1 MAGYSR
7 VRPPQSS
14 PDNNDD
20 LSSLYSYPS
29 IQNSPDWPS
38 VLLSPAS
45 VRTLNQSDD
54 GTYRDDIS
62 SLANFS
68 NEDIDPSDLDSVFTA
83 NMSASH
89 SNGRLSIFLPP
100 PHELRV
106 VEPLNHPDSPY
117 SIATTVGNGSAADVP
132 PLRDLAPSLPTPTPP
147 DLVPSTPQT
156 PRRGRS
162 RRPKEREYAY
172 APAPPP
178 PNLEPPRPPSRAR
191 DYVSVSAQPPP
202 PPNLHAPNRIAKVQS
217 NHPRASTHLS
227 EFDILAPIDQ
237 QPSEAQQE
245 EQEDELEYVD
255 APTERIPRQ
264 PIAPPPPNPPLQRRA
279 TYDQQ
284 PSRGPPP
291 PRRIVLP
298 APLRRAEPAAPPPPQ
313 PQPNAYNHPEQQQA
327 QQGQVQDSSEDAN
340 DTGRDDQPPSLL
352 GRFLSAPNMVD
363 RTTHLQNSL
372 YQTQENGNSTRAEVD
387 IPPDTCERQVKNV
400 QEQFWVNDQYG
411 RRKPNAEFLRDH
423 FLHEGR
429 LTEVQALAILR
440 QSTGVLTAEPNVL
453 KVKSPV
459 TVVGDI
465 HGQYYDLMKIFE
477 VGGNLKDTNYLFLG
491 NYVDRGYFG
500 IECLLYLYTLKLWH
514 PDRIFLIRGHHECRH
529 LTTEYFIFKR
539 ECLHKYSEKVY
550 DACIESFF
558 ALPLSGL
565 LDGKFFCVHGGISPE
580 LNTVSDID
588 RIMRF
593 QEPGSSGL
601 LCDLLWADPVPNFG
615 HEAEPSQHP
624 SPVPPGQMWGHNTK
638 RGGSYYFTYEAVI
651 KFLERNELLGV
662 IRGHEVQDAGY
673 VMFRKTPI
681 KKFPSVITVF
691 SAPNL
696 LDKYHNRG
704 AVLKYANNSTTIRQY
719 HANPHPF
726 WLPNFMDAFTWSLPF
741 VGAKIIEML
750 LAILSVCSPE
760 ELEAEYSSSDEEAE
774 RNIVGEATLPDASA
788 RRQQIR
794 NKILAVGRMQRM
806 FQLLREEAENAS
818 ELSAG
823 PVGTDSALISNRGG
837 MDDLGVQGNQIQR
850 YIHSFD
856 NARHLDIA
864 NERLPE
870 YDYTPTS
877 FPYVPIQQMQQPL
890 AVHSSEDGEVVAYEV
905 RRQQIKDKIL
915 AVGRMQ
921 RMFQTLREE
930 AENSYGLSAGL
941 VGMDSAPIS
950 NRGGMDALRVQG
962 NAHVQRQE
970 YEAAPLPGG
979 IEYPVSP
986 LAGRLARR

>member
-1 MAGYSR
+1 M
-7 VRPPQSS
+7 
-14 PDNNDD
+14 
-20 LSSLYSYPS
+20 
-29 IQNSPDWPS
+29 
-38 VLLSPAS
+38 
-45 VRTLNQSDD
+45 
-54 GTYRDDIS
+54 
-62 SLANFS
+62 
-68 NEDIDPSDLDSVFTA
+68 
-83 NMSASH
+83 
-89 SNGRLSIFLPP
+89 
-100 PHELRV
+100 
-106 VEPLNHPDSPY
+106 
-117 SIATTVGNGSAADVP
+117 
-132 PLRDLAPSLPTPTPP
+132 
-147 DLVPSTPQT
+147 
-156 PRRGRS
+156 
-162 RRPKEREYAY
+162 
-172 APAPPP
+172 
-178 PNLEPPRPPSRAR
+178 
-191 DYVSVSAQPPP
+191 
-202 PPNLHAPNRIAKVQS
+202 
-217 NHPRASTHLS
+217 
-227 EFDILAPIDQ
+227 
-237 QPSEAQQE
+237 
-245 EQEDELEYVD
+245 
-255 APTERIPRQ
+255 
-264 PIAPPPPNPPLQRRA
+264 
-279 TYDQQ
+279 YDQH
-284 PSRGPPP
+284 G
-291 PRRIVLP
+291 
-298 APLRRAEPAAPPPPQ
+298 
-313 PQPNAYNHPEQQQA
+313 H
-327 QQGQVQDSSEDAN
+327 
-340 DTGRDDQPPSLL
+340 
-352 GRFLSAPNMVD
+352 
-363 RTTHLQNSL
+363 
-372 YQTQENGNSTRAEVD
+372 
-387 IPPDTCERQVKNV
+387 
-400 QEQFWVNDQYG
+400 
-411 RRKPNAEFLRDH
+411 RKPNAEFLRDH

-429 LTEVQALAILR
+429 LTEVQALTILR
-440 QSTGVLTAEPNVL
+440 QSTDVLTAEPNVL

-459 TVVGDI
+459 TIVGDI

-477 VGGNLKDTNYLFLG
+477 VGGNLKDTKYLFLG

-760 ELEAEYSSSDEEAE
+760 ELEDEYSSSDEEALHTNA
-774 RNIVGEATLPDASA
+774 REATSHEAASA
-788 RRQQIR
+788 RRQQIK

-806 FQLLREEAENAS
+806 FQLLREEEENAS
-818 ELSAG
+818 ELGAG
-823 PVGTDSALISNRGG
+823 PVVADSAL
-837 MDDLGVQGNQIQR
+837 
-850 YIHSFD
+850 
-856 NARHLDIA
+856 
-864 NERLPE
+864 
-870 YDYTPTS
+870 
-877 FPYVPIQQMQQPL
+877 
-890 AVHSSEDGEVVAYEV
+890 
-905 RRQQIKDKIL
+905 
-915 AVGRMQ
+915 
-921 RMFQTLREE
+921 
-930 AENSYGLSAGL
+930 
-941 VGMDSAPIS
+941 IS

-962 NAHVQRQE
+962 NRNRRYIHSFDDAWRLDIANEYLPENNHAPTSFPYMPIPLMRQPFATHVQRQE
-970 YEAAPLPGG
+970 YEAAPLPAG
-979 IEYPVSP
+979 IEYPISP
-986 LAGRLARR
+986 LVSRPAHR